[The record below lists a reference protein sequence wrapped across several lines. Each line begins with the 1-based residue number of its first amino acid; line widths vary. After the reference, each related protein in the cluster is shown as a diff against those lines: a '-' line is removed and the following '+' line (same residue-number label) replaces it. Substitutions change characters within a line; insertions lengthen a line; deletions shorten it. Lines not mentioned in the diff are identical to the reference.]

1 MGSIQIIHDENYKEV
16 DPTSGILFDSQLK
29 KQGTATRSGRS
40 TESQVLSQMCDNI
53 HQNQALLNGHVRRM
67 FSLQNV
73 LMSSES
79 NEKFLEK
86 KSMMNQLGEYD
97 NLIKA
102 IGALQ
107 YTSKYMA
114 NIVPLAFQAWKEM
127 VFEKRA
133 NRLHDML
140 SSPSSHHSE
149 KVIFHIESGKRHPDP
164 TSERLK
170 LQDDEDDGLVEAE
183 DDYEEYFF
191 KDQGEDE
198 QYVRLVE

>member
-1 MGSIQIIHDENYKEV
+1 
-16 DPTSGILFDSQLK
+16 
-29 KQGTATRSGRS
+29 
-40 TESQVLSQMCDNI
+40 
-53 HQNQALLNGHVRRM
+53 M

-73 LMSSES
+73 LMSP
-79 NEKFLEK
+79 EKQDQFLNKEN
-86 KSMMNQLGEYD
+86 MMDQLGEYD

-140 SSPSSHHSE
+140 SSPSSQQDE
-149 KVIFHIESGKRHPDP
+149 RVMFHFVSGKG
-164 TSERLK
+164 K
-170 LQDDEDDGLVEAE
+170 A
-183 DDYEEYFF
+183 
-191 KDQGEDE
+191 GEDLTPNPLMTK
-198 QYVRLVE
+198 QPD

>member
-1 MGSIQIIHDENYKEV
+1 M
-16 DPTSGILFDSQLK
+16 
-29 KQGTATRSGRS
+29 
-40 TESQVLSQMCDNI
+40 
-53 HQNQALLNGHVRRM
+53 
-67 FSLQNV
+67 
-73 LMSSES
+73 
-79 NEKFLEK
+79 
-86 KSMMNQLGEYD
+86 GEYD

-149 KVIFHIESGKRHPDP
+149 NVIFHFAGGQRNPGGDP
-164 TSERLK
+164 TSERLVVK
-170 LQDDEDDGLVEAE
+170 HADQDDEDDGLLEAD

-198 QYVRLVE
+198 QYVRLVGQHQIEPGSFQQQHQSDEFSGGYNENDNQNLS